1 MTFAFTVWPAPYSF
15 EHRFHHDIDSPVLA
29 LELAHNPSDI
39 GAVVQNGGAGN
50 PDPDKSNKA
59 IRALFLN
66 TVLDCFF
73 IPLYAGY
80 LILFGLTYHPEH
92 FARNVL
98 IGLAI
103 MTAIFDY
110 AENILMF
117 SALAARTPPVYVPSL
132 IKWSLLALVL
142 LMLAKLLLSRHS
154 GPYSIATRRLLALLH
169 IGAALL
175 ILLGVVFTEYPW
187 IALGTQLFAFTL
199 LVNVIGLFGPV
210 LALNA
215 MRQVAITDFCEK
227 RRMKPTIGPAIR
239 EVPANGSEQSDVQP
253 DSTRR
258 ARD

>member
-1 MTFAFTVWPAPYSF
+1 MTVALTAWPAPYSF
-15 EHRFHHDIDSPVLA
+15 KHRFHHDIDSPVLA
-29 LELAHNPSDI
+29 LELARDPSDI
-39 GAVVQNGGAGN
+39 DAVLQRDDPGN
-50 PDPDKSNKA
+50 PDPQKSNKA

-80 LILFGLTYHPEH
+80 LILFGFTYHPER
-92 FARNVL
+92 FDRVAL
-98 IGLAI
+98 ICLVI
-103 MTAIFDY
+103 MTGILDY

-117 SALAARTPPVYVPSL
+117 GAVAGRDMPVYVPSL
-132 IKWSLLALVL
+132 MKWSLLALVL
-142 LMLAKLLLSRHS
+142 LMLAKLLLSGHP
-154 GPYSIATRRLLALLH
+154 GPYSIPTRRLLALLH
-169 IGAALL
+169 MGAALL
-175 ILLGVVFTEYPW
+175 ILLGVIFTEYPW

-199 LVNVIGLFGPV
+199 LINVIGLFGPV

-215 MRQVAITDFCEK
+215 MRQVAIPDFCEK
-227 RRMKPTIGPAIR
+227 RRIKPTIGPAIR